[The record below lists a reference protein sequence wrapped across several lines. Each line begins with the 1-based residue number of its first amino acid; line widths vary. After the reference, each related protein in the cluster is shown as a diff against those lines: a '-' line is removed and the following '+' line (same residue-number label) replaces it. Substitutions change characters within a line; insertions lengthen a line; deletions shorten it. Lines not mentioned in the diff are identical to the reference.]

1 MGYAI
6 LKVFRFL
13 IRLTK
18 RRYRTMSTRETCE
31 AILDTF
37 TDAQLVNVVA
47 MLQAMTTT
55 PKKATLCPSKTL
67 QKSLGSHYEI
77 QSRFRASCQKIYSK
91 TTSGAT
97 KAYFDRSV

>member
-37 TDAQLVNVVA
+37 TDAQLVNVGRHA
-47 MLQAMTTT
+47 PGHEADNRR
-55 PKKATLCPSKTL
+55 
-67 QKSLGSHYEI
+67 LG
-77 QSRFRASCQKIYSK
+77 
-91 TTSGAT
+91 G
-97 KAYFDRSV
+97 

>member
-18 RRYRTMSTRETCE
+18 RRYRIMSTRETCE

-47 MLQAMTTT
+47 MLQAMRRTIDDLEDEAFCEKMAQDYDND
-55 PKKATLCPSKTL
+55 PEKGDPMPLENFAKELGITL
-67 QKSLGSHYEI
+67 
-77 QSRFRASCQKIYSK
+77 
-91 TTSGAT
+91 
-97 KAYFDRSV
+97 